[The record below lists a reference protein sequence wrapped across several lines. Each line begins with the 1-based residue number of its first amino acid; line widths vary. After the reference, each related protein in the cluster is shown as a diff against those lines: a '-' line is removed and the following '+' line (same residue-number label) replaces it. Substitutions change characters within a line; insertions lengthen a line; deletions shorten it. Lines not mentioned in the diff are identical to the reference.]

1 MRRHSL
7 LLAASLSLSGCL
19 GSDPYLG
26 LAGELARPLE
36 GGNRRLAVLPF
47 RSLDPKLSGEGEAM
61 AERLLSR
68 LYGRS
73 GFVLVERTGLQQ
85 ILSEHRLAATGAV
98 DARKAQEIGRLLGA
112 DALVVGTVVGVGRS
126 LELEARV
133 VDVASGKVLAASQ
146 ARLRPTGTKPSQAPT
161 PAPAS
166 VPAPPRPAPPASA
179 DVASSPDSLP
189 WAIGAHGVA
198 LVGKRLYVVSGH
210 SPKYV
215 HTGVGDAAV
224 LSVPILRNGRL
235 GTWRHEVPLPEGRYQ
250 IDAASWDGKVFAV
263 GGYHNSP
270 RPEIY
275 VSAAGEDGRLG
286 PWGLAGSIPGGCTG
300 ARAVAAAGRLYV
312 TGCSAASGP
321 ARDLKMA
328 EIRRDGTLGPWTA
341 VPMPWSLFNHA
352 LAVVGDRIIV
362 AGGSQEG
369 GATSSAVFAARLGK
383 DGVPDRFAPVGSL
396 PSTLRN
402 FALEVR
408 GQELWVVGGVGP
420 HGNSD
425 AVFHTRLRESG
436 LGAWRRSA
444 TRLPVAVSIDK
455 APIADGRLYVLGGSV
470 NPGNSTAVAV
480 VPLDRSE

>member
-1 MRRHSL
+1 
-7 LLAASLSLSGCL
+7 
-19 GSDPYLG
+19 
-26 LAGELARPLE
+26 
-36 GGNRRLAVLPF
+36 
-47 RSLDPKLSGEGEAM
+47 M

-68 LYGRS
+68 LYGRP
-73 GFVLVERTGLQQ
+73 GFILVERTSLQQ

-146 ARLRPTGTKPSQAPT
+146 ARLRPTGTKPSQPPPP
-161 PAPAS
+161 PAP
-166 VPAPPRPAPPASA
+166 VPAPPRAAATASV
-179 DVASSPDSLP
+179 DVPSSPDSLP

-198 LVGKRLYVVSGH
+198 LVGKRLYIVAGH

-215 HTGVGDAAV
+215 HTGVGDDAV
-224 LSVPILRNGRL
+224 LSVPILRSGRL
-235 GTWRHEVPLPEGRYQ
+235 GTWRHELPLPEGRYQ

-263 GGYHNSP
+263 GGYRNSP
-270 RPEIY
+270 RPEVY

-286 PWGLAGSIPGGCTG
+286 PWAVARSLPGGCTG
-300 ARAVAAAGRLYV
+300 GRAVAAAGRLYV
-312 TGCSAASGP
+312 TGCSAAGGP
-321 ARDLKMA
+321 ARDLKVA

-352 LAVVGDRIIV
+352 LAVVGDRIVV

-369 GATSSAVFAARLGK
+369 GAASSAVFAAPLGK
-383 DGVPDRFAPVGSL
+383 DGVPGRFAPVGSL

-408 GQELWVVGGVGP
+408 GQELWVAGGVGP
-420 HGNSD
+420 QGNSD
-425 AVFHTRLRESG
+425 AVFHARLGESG
-436 LGAWRRSA
+436 LGAWTRSA
-444 TRLPVAVSIDK
+444 TRLPVAVGIDK
-455 APIADGRLYVLGGSV
+455 APIAGGRLYVLGGSIS
-470 NPGNSTAVAV
+470 PGNSTAVAI
-480 VPLDRSE
+480 VPLNGSE